1 MHFGGLKRILQCG
14 HRSGADAARRV
25 FMTAR
30 RMAGSVGSGGPCLLV
45 FFPLGL
51 VQALMLQEG
60 IGDHYHQRVS
70 MQTLP

>member
-1 MHFGGLKRILQCG
+1 MPQFGYSSYHYFGRMHFGGLKRILQCG

-30 RMAGSVGSGGPCLLV
+30 RMAGSVGLGGPCLLV

-51 VQALMLQEG
+51 V
-60 IGDHYHQRVS
+60 
-70 MQTLP
+70 